1 MESYVQVPAPGVS
14 TTVRSSS
21 RMMMKEEE
29 DPEWKKPDQQD
40 IPAEIIDKSEKSSM
54 SFSIRGL
61 KQQGWL

>member
-1 MESYVQVPAPGVS
+1 
-14 TTVRSSS
+14 
-21 RMMMKEEE
+21 MMMKEEE